1 MLALI
6 AAVLFVL
13 DAFGVDRFGQVDVFM
28 LALAFFAAHFAYAI
42 AVPLPR
48 RQP

>member
-6 AAVLFVL
+6 AAVLFL
-13 DAFGVDRFGQVDVFM
+13 LAAFGVRLGEVSIFY
-28 LALAFFAAHFAYAI
+28 LALACWAAHFAFALAI
-42 AVPLPR
+42 PWPR

>member
-6 AAVLFVL
+6 AAVLL
-13 DAFGVDRFGQVDVFM
+13 ILLAFGVDHFGAVSVFY
-28 LALAFFAAHFAYAI
+28 LALAFWAAHFAFAI

-48 RQP
+48 RG